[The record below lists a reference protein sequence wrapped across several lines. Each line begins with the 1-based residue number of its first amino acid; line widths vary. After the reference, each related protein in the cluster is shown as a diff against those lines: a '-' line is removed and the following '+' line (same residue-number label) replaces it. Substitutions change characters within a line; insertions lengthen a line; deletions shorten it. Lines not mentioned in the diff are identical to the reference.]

1 MTSAATSNLSVT
13 GAKKCPFRG
22 TSIGLTGETVAAS
35 ASIDVASKQFISFF
49 FPFYITLVS
58 MTQQKK
64 KKYEISV
71 GGEKQE
77 PKVKQELH
85 FDNCFLNQKEMSD
98 ICTLLRIDVGRWN
111 KTCGRKKNI
120 SNN

>member
-1 MTSAATSNLSVT
+1 
-13 GAKKCPFRG
+13 
-22 TSIGLTGETVAAS
+22 
-35 ASIDVASKQFISFF
+35 
-49 FPFYITLVS
+49 
-58 MTQQKK
+58 MTQQT

-111 KTCGRKKNI
+111 KTCGRKKQENI

>member
-35 ASIDVASKQFISFF
+35 ASIDVASKQFIFF
-49 FPFYITLVS
+49 FSFYITLVS
-58 MTQQKK
+58 VTQQT

-85 FDNCFLNQKEMSD
+85 FDNCFLDPKKMSD

-111 KTCGRKKNI
+111 KTCGRKKRRKY
-120 SNN
+120 